1 AVLLI
6 YKYES
11 QSFKFRHSI
20 AQSQI
25 AGIKGRGA
33 MFIFALTSRRGRKSI
48 LLPLSGGEFP
58 CAEERSVQISMQFV
72 IRTRISVNWLIH
84 REAPGVADKYTGI
97 P

>member
-1 AVLLI
+1 M
-6 YKYES
+6 
-11 QSFKFRHSI
+11 
-20 AQSQI
+20 
-25 AGIKGRGA
+25 G
-33 MFIFALTSRRGRKSI
+33 I

-84 REAPGVADKYTGI
+84 REAPGAADKYTGI

>member
-1 AVLLI
+1 
-6 YKYES
+6 
-11 QSFKFRHSI
+11 
-20 AQSQI
+20 
-25 AGIKGRGA
+25 
-33 MFIFALTSRRGRKSI
+33 MFIFALTSRRGVMGI

-84 REAPGVADKYTGI
+84 REAPSAADKYTGI